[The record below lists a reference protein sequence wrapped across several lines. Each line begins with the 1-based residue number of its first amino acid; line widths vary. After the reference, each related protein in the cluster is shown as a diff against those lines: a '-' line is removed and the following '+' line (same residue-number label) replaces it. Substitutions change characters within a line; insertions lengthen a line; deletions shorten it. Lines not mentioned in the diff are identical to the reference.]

1 MGSFAKSCGKIA
13 HTIVQ
18 AQSGRVSDVNKYMND
33 VCSRADMSRRS
44 ACVQFGTMITKKMS
58 FNDAYNREHFDGG
71 KACGSLWSH
80 FIEEVKRSEA
90 AAAKGKQSKEQKQAE
105 EEAAKEEELKKATL
119 EEEKL
124 LFGHTEEEVAEK
136 AEEEELEEDIEADG
150 AAEAELLKSKEVA
163 EKAEEEE
170 LEEDIEADG

>member
-80 FIEEVKRSEA
+80 FIEEVKRTEA
-90 AAAKGKQSKEQKQAE
+90 AAAKGKQSKEQKQ
-105 EEAAKEEELKKATL
+105 ATL

-136 AEEEELEEDIEADG
+136 AEEEELEDDIEADG
-150 AAEAELLKSKEVA
+150 AAKAELLKSKEA
-163 EKAEEEE
+163 KAQKKTSAKVEQKKTS
-170 LEEDIEADG
+170 A